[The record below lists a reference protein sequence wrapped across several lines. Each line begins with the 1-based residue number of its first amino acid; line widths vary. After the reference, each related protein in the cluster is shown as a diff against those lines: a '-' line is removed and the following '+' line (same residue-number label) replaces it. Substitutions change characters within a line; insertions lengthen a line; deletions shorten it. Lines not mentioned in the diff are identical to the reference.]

1 MPTRSFSDYKDLDI
15 HWDYVT
21 LSTGDYYPDILQ
33 DACNLYMPVIQHFKR
48 LLDQSNTSGELFL
61 LISRETN
68 QSGRVQLQ
76 RLFRKYVAPD
86 LPVEMLKKK
95 TWAGRIAD
103 HFGEQFRPI
112 EEVKRAF
119 NSRCI
124 PDEALC
130 AVLWEYKD
138 RGKEGYDLTE
148 SFFNLF
154 RTQFPNLPLIGPERA
169 GRDVLMGEI
178 FPDYPNPNR
187 PVDFIIYDVNRT
199 TVLAVGL
206 ARYDSDRGGAQED
219 DRTGGYHNCA
229 REILDYASTHGLD
242 TKVIF
247 LNEGPGLLLGSMW
260 NDYSSLEAEWP
271 GKVMVTTLKM
281 IPERLTEDWLRS

>member
-1 MPTRSFSDYKDLDI
+1 MPARTFADYKTEDC

-21 LSTGDYYPDILQ
+21 LTSGDYYPDILN
-33 DACNLYMPVIQHFKR
+33 DACTLYMPVIQHFKR
-48 LLDQSNTSGELFL
+48 LLDISGSSGELFL
-61 LISRETN
+61 RISDETN

-95 TWAGRIAD
+95 TWAGRIAE
-103 HFGEQFRPI
+103 HFGAQFRPI
-112 EEVKRAF
+112 EEVKAAFYSRA
-119 NSRCI
+119 I

-148 SFFNLF
+148 QFFILF
-154 RTQFPNLPLIGPERA
+154 RAQFPTLPIIGPERA
-169 GRDVLMGEI
+169 GRDVLMGEV
-178 FPDYPNPNR
+178 FRNYPNPNR

-229 REILDYASTHGLD
+229 REILDYALRNGLN
-242 TKVIF
+242 TKVVF

-271 GKVMVTTLKM
+271 GKVMVATLKM
-281 IPERLTEDWLRS
+281 IPERLTLEWLRS